1 MGLSL
6 IWNSRYNVRKK
17 KEMARAD
24 RINNLS
30 VIGIFLITLIN
41 VFISTFGN
49 NGSSVDKNSSTSVDI
64 ADEGA

>member
-49 NGSSVDKNSSTSVDI
+49 NGSSADKNLSTSDDI

>member
-1 MGLSL
+1 
-6 IWNSRYNVRKK
+6 
-17 KEMARAD
+17 MARAD

-49 NGSSVDKNSSTSVDI
+49 NGSSADKNLSTSDDI
-64 ADEGA
+64 PDEGA